1 LLEEKEIASVQKNVT
16 NCPINNTFKII
27 GKKFTILI
35 LRNMIY
41 LNQTRFNQLLDSIE
55 EINAKTLSVRLKEM
69 QKDGLVERKIYPGT
83 PVKVEYH
90 ITGKG
95 RALIP
100 ILYQMAKFSIQY
112 CPKDVF
118 KDKKPRTVEELF
130 GYEPRQS

>member
-1 LLEEKEIASVQKNVT
+1 MEDKEIASVQKNMA

-27 GKKFTILI
+27 GKKFTVLI

-55 EINAKTLSVRLKEM
+55 EINAKTLSARLKEM
-69 QKDGLVERKIYPGT
+69 QKDGLVERKIYPGI
-83 PVKVEYH
+83 PVKVEYRV
-90 ITGKG
+90 TEKGK
-95 RALIP
+95 ALIP

-118 KDKKPRTVEELF
+118 KDKKPRTVEEVF
-130 GYEPRQS
+130 GYQPM